1 MVGKSAH
8 YVLVEIFL
16 LQGAAIYG
24 MNAFMEPLCEING
37 WTRAALNVSLGIAAF
52 LARHQCPL
60 LPQSPRVF
68 SLRALMALG
77 AMAACRHL
85 RHGFSSD
92 LYAGLRFS

>member
-1 MVGKSAH
+1 MAMSVFYGWKIGTLCLGGNFSARR
-8 YVLVEIFL
+8 
-16 LQGAAIYG
+16 AAIYG

-68 SLRALMALG
+68 PSG
-77 AMAACRHL
+77 H
-85 RHGFSSD
+85 
-92 LYAGLRFS
+92 